1 MSTIQEHQKREERSV
16 IYGVV
21 AVVLIA
27 LLVIGL
33 VAYRGHKKNVR
44 AEEQADQLIRVIEE
58 AGYPA
63 PDKDAIVGI
72 LGDDGGATCEDP
84 SAALSQA
91 TLNSMLVN
99 GAAGPGARPVISDS
113 LAVRGQLAIISVYCP
128 DELEEF
134 AENVKESFDFDDDV
148 LD

>member
-1 MSTIQEHQKREERSV
+1 MSTIHENQKREERNV
-16 IYGVV
+16 IYGVI

-33 VAYRGHKKNVR
+33 VAYRGHKTNVR
-44 AEEQADQLIRVIEE
+44 AEEQADQLIRVIQE

-63 PDKDAIVGI
+63 PDKDAIIGV

-84 SAALSQA
+84 DAALTQA
-91 TLNSMLVN
+91 ALNSMLYN
-99 GAAGPGARPVISDS
+99 GAAGPGGRPVIADS
-113 LAVRGQLAIISVYCP
+113 LAVRGQLAIIKIYCP
-128 DELEEF
+128 DELEAFE
-134 AENVKESFDFDDDV
+134 ENVKESFDFDDDV